1 MYIFQRKHVVL
12 PNVWLLRITGILYI
26 HRNAILQIKFTP
38 SYQLHYL
45 PVLFYTYSVE
55 MKRQQLVECLLLE
68 VCVCICYYVNSCVVH
83 VVTYVPSG
91 PCRSS
96 QLRPSSQVNMV

>member
-45 PVLFYTYSVE
+45 PVLF
-55 MKRQQLVECLLLE
+55 L
-68 VCVCICYYVNSCVVH
+68 YVQC
-83 VVTYVPSG
+83 
-91 PCRSS
+91 
-96 QLRPSSQVNMV
+96 